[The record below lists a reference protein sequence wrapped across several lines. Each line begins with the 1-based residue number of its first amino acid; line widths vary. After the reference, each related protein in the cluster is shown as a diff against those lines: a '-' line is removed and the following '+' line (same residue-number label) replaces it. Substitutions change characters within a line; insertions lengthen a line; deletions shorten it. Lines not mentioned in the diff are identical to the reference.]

1 MSMKEGFPTKM
12 DAEVEMLSLD
22 GKEWQSRRCSVKHIC
37 RTRDAL
43 TGLAIIRLPE
53 DVSKRPQDPKDL
65 CTAFEMPPCT
75 WLHQYQKATGF
86 FLAQEGEQ
94 AGERTTYTTAFR
106 FLLKHVTRNQSKSSS
121 VSLTVGYSWTE
132 IGIWTQ
138 WKPSHSSVM
147 LCTVDNND
155 QAGVWKDICRT
166 LQDPQAT
173 GASRPSDWHAF
184 VLPYI
189 TAAFDRSVWACR
201 DVVRHMEHHRPTAQ
215 SPRPDYPIM
224 HELAR
229 HSVHISENLAMS
241 IKVCDS
247 IEQEISDRQ
256 RSTPLSGPAM
266 QSAQTQALRTIRSQK
281 TLLECA
287 HGRSDALTARL
298 QNEMN
303 LVFHIGGE
311 RDSAIAAQMA
321 QSMKQDS
328 AAMKA
333 ISVLGLVF
341 LPGTFVSAIFSM
353 SFFHYSASSPSS
365 AETWTVS
372 ANFWVYWATTI
383 PLTMLTVLIWYLWH
397 RRTLHE
403 RSYEA

>member
-1 MSMKEGFPTKM
+1 MSTKEGFPTGM
-12 DAEVEMLSLD
+12 DTEVEMLSLD

-37 RTRDAL
+37 RTRDAF

-53 DVSKRPQDPKDL
+53 DMSERPQDLKDL
-65 CTAFEMPPCT
+65 CAAFDMPPCT

-94 AGERTTYTTAFR
+94 AGERTTYSTAFR
-106 FLLKHVTRNQSKSSS
+106 FLLKHVNRNQSKSSS
-121 VSLTVGYSWTE
+121 VNLTVGYSWTE

-138 WKPSHSSVM
+138 WKPSHSSIM
-147 LCTVDNND
+147 LCTIDNND
-155 QAGVWKDICRT
+155 QASVWKDICRT
-166 LQDPQAT
+166 LDPQAI
-173 GASRPSDWHAF
+173 GVSRPSDWHAF

-201 DVVRHMEHHRPTAQ
+201 HVVRHMEHHRPTAQ

-256 RSTPLSGPAM
+256 QSTPLSGPAT
-266 QSAQTQALRTIRSQK
+266 QSARTQALRTIRSHK

-303 LVFHIGGE
+303 LAFHIGGE

-341 LPGTFVSAIFSM
+341 LPGTFVSVSNL
-353 SFFHYSASSPSS
+353 
-365 AETWTVS
+365 WTLNGHIQHS
-372 ANFWVYWATTI
+372 
-383 PLTMLTVLIWYLWH
+383 LTNGRPYI
-397 RRTLHE
+397 
-403 RSYEA
+403 A